1 MAQNYT
7 FLCRIK
13 TLTILKV
20 AKFDN
25 FNEFRSFCVSKEIG
39 IARIV
44 VSLQCHKHD
53 MKASFEYTGYYPFWL
68 LFMYPYVKVVEKMR
82 KPSRKKRKIVK
93 KCLTLHFSI

>member
-1 MAQNYT
+1 M
-7 FLCRIK
+7 
-13 TLTILKV
+13 
-20 AKFDN
+20 
-25 FNEFRSFCVSKEIG
+25 CVSKEIG

-82 KPSRKKRKIVK
+82 KSSRKKRKIVK
-93 KCLTLHFSI
+93 KMLNSSLFYLTCVISMD

>member
-1 MAQNYT
+1 MPQNYKIPH
-7 FLCRIK
+7 RIK
-13 TLTILKV
+13 TKATKILQK
-20 AKFDN
+20 KIDD

-68 LFMYPYVKVVEKMR
+68 LFMYPYVKVVEKNE
-82 KPSRKKRKIVK
+82 KTK
-93 KCLTLHFSI
+93 